1 MKNRR
6 IGKFRISRDL
16 IEDSPQAVRELMG
29 RCIVIQAMYSFAI
42 DDVEYIAL
50 CDDFDEIDEGDF
62 PLEYIALWRKY
73 DDGPVTFGEWI
84 KR

>member
-42 DDVEYIAL
+42 DDVE
-50 CDDFDEIDEGDF
+50 
-62 PLEYIALWRKY
+62 
-73 DDGPVTFGEWI
+73 
-84 KR
+84 